1 MDDGMQIRV
10 SVVDRRYPIRIKRS
24 DSDSE
29 ETIREAARKL
39 TEAAMHFKQL
49 GIKGMDEQDYISMAA
64 LQFAIKSEEYDK
76 NSQLEP
82 LLVELREI
90 NYQLSS
96 YLEEE

>member
-1 MDDGMQIRV
+1 
-10 SVVDRRYPIRIKRS
+10 
-24 DSDSE
+24 
-29 ETIREAARKL
+29 
-39 TEAAMHFKQL
+39 
-49 GIKGMDEQDYISMAA
+49 MDEQDYISMAA